1 MYLEIT
7 KIGFPSTNDTSTHHV
22 SIKKAASMRQPRKVQ
37 YHSSVGE
44 LIEEVC
50 QGFYD
55 IVKIFD
61 GLIESVVIHIGDI
74 VDGR

>member
-7 KIGFPSTNDTSTHHV
+7 KIGFSSTNDTSMHHV
-22 SIKKAASMRQPRKVQ
+22 SIKKAASLRQPRKVQ

-50 QGFYD
+50 QGFYY
-55 IVKIFD
+55 IVEILNGF
-61 GLIESVVIHIGDI
+61 IESIVINFGDI